1 MDTIQLMREIGRK
14 LLYVDFLL
22 DDLFAAI
29 PEGDGATWA
38 AAVPFQASIKEAM
51 EKWAVVIGE
60 E

>member
-1 MDTIQLMREIGRK
+1 MRGIGRK
-14 LLYVDFLL
+14 LMSIDLLL

-29 PEGDGATWA
+29 PESDGATWA
-38 AAVPFQASIKEAM
+38 DLVPFQTAIKEAM

>member
-1 MDTIQLMREIGRK
+1 MDTIQLMRGIGRK
-14 LLYVDFLL
+14 LMSIDLLL

-29 PEGDGATWA
+29 PESDGATWA
-38 AAVPFQASIKEAM
+38 DLVPFQTAIKEAM

>member
-1 MDTIQLMREIGRK
+1 MREIGRK